1 MSKEQKQLLL
11 KAQESLT
18 AAKILTSN
26 NLFAVAA
33 SRVYYVMFYV
43 AQAFLLEEELSFS
56 SHSAVISNFGRLFAK
71 HQRVPI
77 AFHRF
82 LINAQ
87 EKRTEADYDL
97 NPEITPEEL
106 YLMLGQAE
114 EMLAFAVQNLNDV

>member
-18 AAKILTSN
+18 AAKILVDN
-26 NLFAVAA
+26 DLLAVAA
-33 SRVYYVMFYV
+33 SRVYYTMFYV
-43 AQAFLLEEELSFS
+43 AQAFLLEEDLSFS

-71 HQRVPI
+71 TQRVPTV
-77 AFHRF
+77 FHRF

-97 NPEITPEEL
+97 NPEITSNDL
-106 YLMLGQAE
+106 SLMLEQAQ
-114 EMLAFAVQNLNDV
+114 EMLTFALQSLNNI